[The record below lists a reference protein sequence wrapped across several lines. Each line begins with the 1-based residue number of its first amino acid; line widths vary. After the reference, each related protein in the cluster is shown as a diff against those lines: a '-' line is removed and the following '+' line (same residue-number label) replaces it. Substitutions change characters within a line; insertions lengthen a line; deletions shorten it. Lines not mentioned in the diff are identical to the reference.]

1 MILQWYFIKEILRA
15 SGMII
20 GGLLMIYLSTRF
32 ASYLGQAA
40 EGKIA
45 ADHIFKLVSLKMVV
59 SLKDL
64 IPMSLYL
71 GVFTAVIRMQRD
83 FEITAIRAAG
93 GGHNLLIGAT
103 LKVAAVAAIIV
114 GAVTLYAEPRAEL
127 TLVEIRNQT
136 ENEATIAGV
145 KAGRFKEL
153 SGGERIFYAESVA
166 DDESTLR
173 KTFVQVNKVTDIGLM
188 RSENA
193 FVETDP
199 RSRDRFAVFVEGISY
214 GGMPGALDYVITRF
228 SRYALR
234 IENNS
239 PQDLSRNV
247 NYIHTTELFKFRGPR
262 YAAEF
267 QWRIASAIATLL
279 LPVLAILIAIRSS
292 GSSWYVGLITAVSV
306 YFIYSNVL
314 GVGKSLIKKG
324 ALSPILGLW
333 IFHLAL
339 IAITIALLI
348 LQRRPSGFR
357 RRSKQ
362 ELLKAPRRLK
372 SQKKLIGRH

>member
-1 MILQWYFIKEILRA
+1 MIIQWYFIREVLRA
-15 SGMII
+15 FAMII

-45 ADHIFKLVSLKMVV
+45 ADHIFKLVSLKMIV

-83 FEITAIRAAG
+83 SELTAVRAAG
-93 GGHNLLIGAT
+93 GGHNLLIVAT
-103 LKVAAVAAIIV
+103 LKVALLAAATV
-114 GAVTLYAEPRAEL
+114 GAITLYAEPRAEL

-153 SGGERIFYAESVA
+153 SGGKRIFYAETVA
-166 DDESTLR
+166 DDERTLEN
-173 KTFVQVNKVTDIGLM
+173 TFVQVQGRRDVGLM
-188 RSENA
+188 RSA
-193 FVETDP
+193 DAYVETEAK
-199 RSRDRFAVFVEGISY
+199 SRDRFAVFVDGISY

-228 SRYALR
+228 TRYALR

-247 NYIHTTELFKFRGPR
+247 NYIHTTDLFRFRGPT

-267 QWRIASAIATLL
+267 QWRLASAIATLL
-279 LPVLAILIAIRSS
+279 LPILAILIALASR
-292 GSSWYVGLITAVSV
+292 GASWYLGLITAVSV
-306 YFIYSNVL
+306 YFVYSNIL

-324 ALSPILGLW
+324 SLSPSIGLW
-333 IFHLAL
+333 IFHIAL
-339 IAITIALLI
+339 IGVIAGMLV
-348 LQRRPSGFR
+348 LQRRPSGIR
-357 RRSKQ
+357 RRPKQ
-362 ELLKAPRRLK
+362 ELLHRPRLR
-372 SQKKLIGRH
+372 